1 MRRYTRC
8 PRRQI
13 MRPPI
18 KSSSSTCFLT
28 TMQAVDETCA
38 RIAERIA
45 NNSQPIGVGWYKDG
59 VRTWLCGC
67 GFKARTSKEWER
79 HRIIMHRTFVCQKC
93 SFVCA
98 AKIALKRHVA
108 THATVKLFT
117 TCSKEFNLKEYSE
130 RPWAQRRRP
139 SILYDFAMK

>member
-1 MRRYTRC
+1 
-8 PRRQI
+8 
-13 MRPPI
+13 
-18 KSSSSTCFLT
+18 
-28 TMQAVDETCA
+28 MQAVEEACA
-38 RIAERIA
+38 RIAERIT

-59 VRTWLCGC
+59 MRTWLCGC

-79 HRIIMHRTFVCQKC
+79 HRTIVHRTFVCQKC

-117 TCSKEFNLKEYSE
+117 CPTCSKEFKLKEYMMKHFKRHARDGHSE
-130 RPWAQRRRP
+130 DAQARSQR
-139 SILYDFAMK
+139 S